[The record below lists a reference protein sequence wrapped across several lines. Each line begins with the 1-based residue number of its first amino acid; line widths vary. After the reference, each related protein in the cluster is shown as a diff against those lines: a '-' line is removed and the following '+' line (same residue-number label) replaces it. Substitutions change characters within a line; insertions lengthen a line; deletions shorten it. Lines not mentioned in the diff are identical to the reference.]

1 MTVTKTKKTGLK
13 KRGPKGARG
22 RPVNPER
29 IRKIV
34 KMRDEQNLSF
44 SKIAQK
50 LGDDPPM
57 TEQAIYFAYT
67 RWGDWIRENTNSHVR
82 SPVHE

>member
-1 MTVTKTKKTGLK
+1 MTVTKKGATPK

-29 IRKIV
+29 IHKIV
-34 KMRDEQNLSF
+34 KLRDEKGLSF
-44 SKIAQK
+44 SQIAQK

-67 RWGDWIRENTNSHVR
+67 RWADWARENKNPRAS
-82 SPVHE
+82 SPVRG